1 MGSLF
6 LFLLVFGS
14 CNSKFFSFSLS
25 MSGCCGYGLEILV
38 AVLPLGHVL
47 QGTCGMLEWWAG
59 EDLTTTA
66 DYRQWFFFCFP
77 FEKDCTSKKREG
89 IIGLT
94 ESLGLRQKME
104 FEDVY
109 KRRANRSFGGD
120 WIKLYMSNLHTI
132 AFVAFV

>member
-25 MSGCCGYGLEILV
+25 MSECCEYDLEILV

-66 DYRQWFFFCFP
+66 DYRQWFFSVSLSKRIVLVKK
-77 FEKDCTSKKREG
+77 EKG
-89 IIGLT
+89 
-94 ESLGLRQKME
+94 
-104 FEDVY
+104 
-109 KRRANRSFGGD
+109 
-120 WIKLYMSNLHTI
+120 
-132 AFVAFV
+132 